1 MGRAA
6 AVPIRFSSHKNQAVI
21 RTTHPALST
30 VNLNAYEEK
39 PVAANIREVT
49 RPQAK
54 VSKQQA
60 TEGNFESWDGT
71 ELFYRAWPAQN
82 ASNRALIFL
91 HRGHEH
97 SGRIAQQVEE
107 FGMADFG
114 AFAWDMRG
122 HGHSPGPRGYTDN
135 YYDHVRDLDAFV
147 KYISTEYNIPVENMV
162 LVANSVGA
170 VTAAAWVHDFA
181 PRIRAMVLAA
191 PAFRIRLYVPLAIP
205 GLRLLQKIK
214 ARANISSY
222 VKSKMLTHDHVQA
235 QSYDDDELITR
246 NIAVNVLL
254 GLHDLSTRIMADA
267 GAITVPTLILSAGS
281 DWVVKNAAQRT
292 FYEGLSS
299 TVKEMEVYPD
309 FYHAV
314 LYEKD
319 REQAIAKSRDF
330 IREALE
336 LEIDRSAL
344 LRSDR
349 TGFTREEYL
358 RLSDKAP
365 LLKRVW
371 FGLQKAGMFTLGRLS
386 DGMRLGWKT
395 GHNSGDSLDYVYEN
409 EVRGITPI
417 GRLIDRAYLNA
428 VGWKAMRERQG
439 ILEAS
444 LRETIQI
451 VIGAGEP
458 ARVMDIA
465 TGRGRYVL
473 DILEEFRGADVSALL
488 RDRSP
493 YSLQEGRKLASSMRL
508 DNVTYEEGDAF
519 DTESLLAVDPAPNIA
534 VVSGLYELFPSNEQ
548 VLASLRGLGGLVRPG
563 GYLIYTCQPWHP
575 QMEEIARTCV
585 DWDGKPWIMR
595 RRSQAEI
602 DELVRSAGFDKMD
615 MGIDSHGI
623 ATVSIARKRD
633 SS

>member
-1 MGRAA
+1 MLASNQEVIHLDVKAIKQRAD
-6 AVPIRFSSHKNQAVI
+6 
-21 RTTHPALST
+21 
-30 VNLNAYEEK
+30 
-39 PVAANIREVT
+39 
-49 RPQAK
+49 
-54 VSKQQA
+54 
-60 TEGNFESWDGT
+60 EGTFESWDGT
-71 ELFYRAWPAQN
+71 ELFYRAWRAQG
-82 ASNRALIFL
+82 ASDRALVFL

-97 SGRIAQQVEE
+97 SGRIAQQVED
-107 FGMADFG
+107 FGMTDFG
-114 AFAWDMRG
+114 AFSWDMRG
-122 HGHSPGPRGYTDN
+122 HGHSPGPRGHTDN
-135 YYDHVRDLDAFV
+135 FYDHVRDLDAFV
-147 KYISTEYNIPVENMV
+147 TYVSAEYNIPVENIV

-170 VTAAAWVHDFA
+170 VTASAWVHDFA

-191 PAFRIRLYVPLAIP
+191 PAFRIRLYAPFAIA
-205 GLRLLQKIK
+205 GLRLLRKVK
-214 ARANISSY
+214 ATANISSY
-222 VKSKMLTHDHVQA
+222 VKSKMLTHDPVQA
-235 QSYDDDELITR
+235 QSYDDDDLITR
-246 NIAVNVLL
+246 NIGVNVLL
-254 GLHDLSTRIMADA
+254 GLHDLSTRIIADA

-309 FYHAV
+309 FYHAI
-314 LYEKD
+314 LCEKD
-319 REQAIAKSRDF
+319 REQAIAKSREF
-330 IREALE
+330 IREAYE

-349 TGFTREEYL
+349 TGFTRDEYL
-358 RLSDKAP
+358 RLSAPASPLKAI
-365 LLKRVW
+365 W

-417 GRLIDRAYLNA
+417 GRLIDRTYLKS

-444 LRETIQI
+444 LKDTIQA
-451 VIGAGEP
+451 VIDSGQP
-458 ARVMDIA
+458 VRVMDIA

-473 DILEEFRGADVSALL
+473 DILKEFQGADITALL

-493 YSLQEGRKLASSMRL
+493 YSLQEGRKLASSMKL

-519 DTESLLAVDPAPNIA
+519 DAESLLAVKPVPNVAI
-534 VVSGLYELFPSNEQ
+534 VSGLYELFPSNEP
-548 VLASLRGLGGLVRPG
+548 VLNSLQGLGGVVKEG

-595 RRSQAEI
+595 RRSQAEM
-602 DELVRSAGFDKMD
+602 DELVASAGFDKVAT
-615 MGIDSHGI
+615 GIDSFGI
-623 ATVSIARKRD
+623 STVSVARKRT

>member
-1 MGRAA
+1 MIARIRDVIQADTKAA
-6 AVPIRFSSHKNQAVI
+6 
-21 RTTHPALST
+21 T
-30 VNLNAYEEK
+30 
-39 PVAANIREVT
+39 
-49 RPQAK
+49 
-54 VSKQQA
+54 QQA

-71 ELFYRAWPAQN
+71 ELFYRAWRPEV
-82 ASNRALIFL
+82 ASDRALIFL

-107 FGMADFG
+107 FGMTDIG
-114 AFAWDMRG
+114 AFCWDMRG
-122 HGHSPGPRGYTDN
+122 HGHSPGPRGHTDSF
-135 YYDHVRDLDAFV
+135 YDHVRDLDAFV
-147 KYISTEYNIPVENMV
+147 RYISAQYNIPVENMV

-170 VTAAAWVHDFA
+170 VTASAWVHDFA

-214 ARANISSY
+214 AGANISSY
-222 VKSKMLTHDHVQA
+222 VKSKMLTHDPVQA
-235 QSYDDDELITR
+235 QSYDDDDLITP
-246 NIAVNVLL
+246 NIGVNVLL
-254 GLHDLSTRIMADA
+254 GLHDLSTRIIADA
-267 GAITVPTLILSAGS
+267 GAITVPTLVLSAGS
-281 DWVVKNAAQRT
+281 DWVVENSAQRT

-309 FYHAV
+309 FFHAIF
-314 LYEKD
+314 YEKD
-319 REQAIAKSRDF
+319 REQAIAKSREF
-330 IREALE
+330 IREAFE
-336 LEIDRSAL
+336 REIDRSAL

-358 RLSDKAP
+358 RLTDRAP
-365 LLKRVW
+365 LLKAIW

-409 EVRGITPI
+409 EARGITPL
-417 GRLIDRAYLNA
+417 GRMIDRTYLNA
-428 VGWKAMRERQG
+428 IGWKAMRERQG
-439 ILEAS
+439 IIEATI
-444 LRETIQI
+444 RDTIQA
-451 VIGAGEP
+451 VIDSGEP
-458 ARVMDIA
+458 VRIMDIA

-473 DILEEFRGADVSALL
+473 DILNEFRDADISALL

-493 YSLQEGRKLASSMRL
+493 FSLQEGRKLASSLGL

-519 DTESLLAVDPAPNIA
+519 DAESLLAVEPVPNIA
-534 VVSGLYELFPSNEQ
+534 IVSGLYELFASNEPI
-548 VLASLRGLGGLVRPG
+548 LASLGGLGGLVQPG

-595 RRSQAEI
+595 RRSQAEM
-602 DELVRSAGFDKMD
+602 DELVASVGFDKVN
-615 MGIDSHGI
+615 MGIDKFGI
-623 ATVSIARKRD
+623 STVSVARRREA
-633 SS
+633 